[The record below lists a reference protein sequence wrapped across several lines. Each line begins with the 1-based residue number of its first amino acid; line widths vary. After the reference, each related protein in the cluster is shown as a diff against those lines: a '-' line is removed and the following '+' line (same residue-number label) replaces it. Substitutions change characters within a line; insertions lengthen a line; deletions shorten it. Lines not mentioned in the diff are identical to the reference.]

1 MGGSGCSQANRAL
14 KTDVISKK
22 FENLLIELETLYN
35 VANMHTEL
43 KIL

>member
-1 MGGSGCSQANRAL
+1 M
-14 KTDVISKK
+14 KPVIWEDGFWDSKK
-22 FENLLIELETLYN
+22 FENLLIELENLYN

>member
-1 MGGSGCSQANRAL
+1 M
-14 KTDVISKK
+14 KPVIWEDGFWDSEK
-22 FENLLIELETLYN
+22 FENLLIELENLYN